1 LIDVSPLRES
11 RSFRLLWFGQLVSL
25 SGTQLR
31 LVAIPYQIYLLTGS
45 SLDVGLIGLFQAI
58 PLMSLALFGGVL
70 ADRFNRRRLLL
81 ATQMG
86 LALTSAALAIGT
98 QLGVAGVPFLYAMTA
113 IGAGFSAIDG
123 PARGSLTPSLVR
135 RDQLPAAVTLN
146 QVLFQTAAIAGP
158 AFAGVV
164 ILSFG
169 VAGAYWVDVV
179 SFAVAIAAV
188 AAMRVPPAEARE
200 HAPVMRALG
209 EGLTY
214 LRANR
219 ILFSTFVLD
228 FLATFFGSPRALFP
242 YYADRVFAVGPQGLG
257 LLFAAPGIGSL
268 IAAVTAGWIPRV
280 RRQGV
285 AVLVSV
291 AAWGF
296 AIVGFGFMREGLF
309 VPALVFVALAQA
321 ADTVSAIFRH
331 TILLTLVPDELRG
344 RLTSIAQM
352 FFLGGPYLGQ
362 VESGVVADAVS
373 PEFAVISGGMATVA
387 SVGLVVLWAPELVSY
402 RAPTPS
408 ANGRSSRDA

>member
-1 LIDVSPLRES
+1 M
-11 RSFRLLWFGQLVSL
+11 SL

-31 LVAIPYQIYLLTGS
+31 LVAIPYQIYLITGS
-45 SLDVGLIGLFQAI
+45 SLDVGLIGLFQAV
-58 PLMSLALFGGVL
+58 PLISLGLFGGVL

-81 ATQMG
+81 LTQCG
-86 LALTSAALAIGT
+86 LALSSAALAIGT
-98 QLGVAGVPFLYAMTA
+98 QLGLANVAFLYAMTA
-113 IGAGFSAIDG
+113 VGAAFSAIDG

-158 AFAGVV
+158 AFAGVI
-164 ILSFG
+164 ILTFG
-169 VAGAYWVDVV
+169 VAGAYWIDVV
-179 SFAVAIAAV
+179 SFAVAITAV
-188 AAMRVPPAEARE
+188 AAMRIPPAEPRQ

-209 EGLTY
+209 EGLSY
-214 LRANR
+214 LRMNR
-219 ILFSTFVLD
+219 ILFSTFILD

-268 IAAVTAGWIPRV
+268 IAALTAGWVPRV

-291 AAWGF
+291 AAWGL
-296 AIVGFGFMREGLF
+296 AIAGFGFMREGLF

-344 RLTSIAQM
+344 RLTSIGQM

-362 VESGVVADAVS
+362 VESGVVADMVS
-373 PEFAVISGGMATVA
+373 PEFAVISGGVATLA
-387 SVGLVVLWAPELVSY
+387 SVGLVALWAPELVSY
-402 RAPTPS
+402 RGPTPS
-408 ANGRSSRDA
+408 AKEPSSRDA